1 MSSHEDKY
9 ITKLLVGFSG
19 VIAGVLAIMYA
30 CFERTKH
37 DDWYFWG
44 IVASL
49 LICTGVY
56 FTAGAFVHKTKSD
69 LIRKQKMRK
78 QQRSSEVDEEGS

>member
-1 MSSHEDKY
+1 MPSHEDKY
-9 ITKLLVGFSG
+9 ISKLLFGFG
-19 VIAGVLAIMYA
+19 AVIAGVMSIMYA

-49 LICTGVY
+49 LLCAGVY
-56 FTAGAFVHKTKSD
+56 LMGSAFTHKVKSD
-69 LIRKQKMRK
+69 LIRKQKMRHV
-78 QQRSSEVDEEGS
+78 QRSSEVDQ